1 MNKSIEG
8 QIKRADAKFEKA
20 IKNGMRKAFC
30 VKWAR
35 KRARAFWK
43 WNGVCAKWDL
53 KDERLRRMK

>member
-20 IKNGMRKAFC
+20 IKNGMRKAGC
-30 VKWAR
+30 ARWTR
-35 KRARAFWK
+35 KRIRALWK
-43 WNGVCAKWDL
+43 WNSVCAKWDE